1 MVFMPTYQ
9 FTMFSSKGKA
19 PVATTIDA
27 ESRLEFAKDSNL
39 RIKAMKQICVKRNW
53 RFEDLKSYGYTS
65 YKVRPAKPPMTKPTG
80 TI

>member
-1 MVFMPTYQ
+1 MPTYQ

-27 ESRLEFAKDSNL
+27 ENRLEFAKNPKL
-39 RIKAMKQICVKRNW
+39 RAKAMSQICGKRGWNAS
-53 RFEDLKSYGYTS
+53 DLKKFGYVT
-65 YKVRPAKPPMTKPTG
+65 YKVRLAKPPMTKPTG